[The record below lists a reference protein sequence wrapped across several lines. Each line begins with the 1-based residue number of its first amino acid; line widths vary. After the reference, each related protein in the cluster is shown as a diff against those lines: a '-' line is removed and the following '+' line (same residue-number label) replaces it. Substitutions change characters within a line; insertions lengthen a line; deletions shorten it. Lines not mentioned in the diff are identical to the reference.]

1 MKQTFLVL
9 ICLPWFVSQLSAAG
23 ITLTQVPTGLSR
35 STTTITIMWQE
46 PISAKLKFGTSSG
59 QYSKESKASGIG
71 KLTFTPQD
79 EGMPPGVY
87 YCIIAASNLTS
98 AEFKILIESTLAAT
112 MQSPQNNSVLNTTSP
127 TFRWDPVP
135 GVPFYHLILSD
146 REVVLREDVNGEL
159 VLQGGNM
166 IWQAITPNTSIV
178 YGEPDPSGF
187 FAQFNAIPPPLMEGF
202 EYNWVVLNNYN
213 NHPAYSSTVQSG
225 VSGFRLDLN
234 LTITAP
240 VQITPQA
247 NAAIADADI
256 LFSWSAVTKAT
267 AYQVLL
273 SETREQ
279 DGSESSYLIWRPIT
293 TETSI
298 ELPARMLLRA
308 GKYFWRVIAI
318 DDAGRGARSET
329 RDFTY
334 NVPLGK
340 LHIQTFKRN
349 RTSLP
354 RAEIIITPED
364 GSSETSRL
372 ITTDS
377 GVLDNDV
384 QPGTYK
390 ILASKEGYAD
400 TSATAKVQAGEVVN
414 VNLTLRDLQ
423 QSISGLV
430 VDQAG
435 QKLQGVTVSL
445 DEYTKGIHK
454 ATLSDA
460 GGTFNIP
467 LTSGNWFVYATMSG
481 YSNSDTLSVAL
492 QYGEQKKLPANLKLT
507 EKSARLT
514 GKVTTASGIPILNA
528 EVVGTKD
535 GTSFSTSTDHNGLF
549 TLDLLSGEWQV
560 YAEKAGFIRSA
571 ARSITLSRGETLT
584 LSPDLTLS
592 ANAALVTGFVQ
603 SEFKTIEGAWVQ
615 AIPLAGQTVAAISDP
630 KGSFIL
636 SLPAGDYLLR
646 ASATNCIAQEEL
658 FIHLSEK
665 QTISGVSLLM
675 TQANAYIRGS
685 VKNGSLP
692 IQGVIVA
699 CEVASDTTNPDG
711 SFQLAVLPGSHEV
724 QAFHK
729 GFLSPA
735 MQKVQVGKGE
745 SKEGIN
751 FAMGNSAGVV
761 EGSVTSAGKP
771 VPLAW
776 IKALAGTKQYQ
787 CKTGI
792 DGSFWLTLPAGIWDL
807 SAGKTGFEEKK
818 LTGVAL
824 NAGQTVVGADF
835 ALLSTQSILAGTI
848 SDSKNRKIKS
858 ALIEVVGTGMVG
870 TTDRFGN
877 YGIALNPGRYQA
889 IAKKTGYVQQEST
902 FSLSTNETKILN
914 LVLPI
919 KAVVTGIIS
928 DPAARPLDKV
938 QITAAGKDT
947 LKAISDF
954 AGEYTI
960 FFTGGSYQLTADQ
973 LGYTANGFSFTA
985 NMGDTLRRNLTLT
998 ENPSEI
1004 AKISGKLLNSEAQP
1018 MTGVPIKIVSTETQ
1032 IIYSDM
1038 YGAFASDILETGKAY
1053 TLQPMVSKRF
1063 FVPPQRTFNPLN
1075 ANQAN
1080 QNFVGGFYGD
1090 ASGNELISSYDGSLV
1105 LRVKAEQDVAPYYKT
1120 MPRDS
1125 IAADVSG
1132 NREVSAFDASLIFR
1146 YSAGLIDKFPVDHT
1160 SLLKFEYNDSTA
1172 RLLALEILE
1181 PSSEYINAS
1190 LTIDNADELYS
1201 GEFTI
1206 TYNEALLEFVSL
1218 SACEITRDAQLH
1230 HSDQQGRLKI
1240 AMASAAPLEGSGSLL
1255 QASFRLKS
1263 PGTAIAPLIRI
1274 AQAELDENLIPVKFA
1289 TGAAQDISTF
1299 QLFENYP
1306 NPFNSSTV
1314 IRYALPTT
1322 RENAQTYQVDV
1333 AIYNVLGQRVRTLV
1347 SSQQPGGLHTI
1358 YWEADDDLGQ
1368 KVPSG
1373 IYFYKIVA
1381 GRFEKSRKLLLIR

>member
-1 MKQTFLVL
+1 MKRILFIMTGLL
-9 ICLPWFVSQLSAAG
+9 GYASQIFATG

-35 STTTITIMWQE
+35 STSTITITWQE
-46 PISAKLKFGTSSG
+46 PIVGKLKFGTTSG
-59 QYSKESKASGIG
+59 LYSKESNASGTG
-71 KLTFTPQD
+71 KLTFVPQD

-87 YCIIAASNLTS
+87 YCIIASGNLTS
-98 AEFKILIESTLAAT
+98 AEFKVFIESTLAAT
-112 MQSPQNNSVLNTTSP
+112 MQSPQNNSVINTTSP

-146 REVVLREDVNGEL
+146 REVVLREDANGEL

-166 IWQAITPNTSIV
+166 TWQVITPNTSVV

-187 FAQFNAIPPPLMEGF
+187 FAQFNAIPPPLMAGF

-213 NHPAYSSTVQSG
+213 NHPAYSSTVQAG
-225 VSGFRLDLN
+225 VSGFHLDLN

-247 NAAIADADI
+247 NAAIGDADI

-308 GKYFWRVIAI
+308 GRYFWRVIAI
-318 DDAGRGARSET
+318 DEAGRGVSSET
-329 RDFTY
+329 RHFTY

-340 LHIQTFKRN
+340 LHIQTYRYN
-349 RTSLP
+349 RAALP
-354 RAEIIITPED
+354 RTEIVITPED
-364 GSSETSRL
+364 GSTEISRL
-372 ITTDS
+372 LTTDS

-384 QPGTYK
+384 QPGTYR

-400 TSATAKVQAGEVVN
+400 TSTTAKVQAGEVVN
-414 VNLTLRDLQ
+414 VSLILRDLR
-423 QSISGLV
+423 QSISGTV
-430 VDQAG
+430 IDQSG
-435 QKLQGVTVSL
+435 QKLSGATVTL
-445 DEYTKGIHK
+445 DEFTKSIHK
-454 ATLSDA
+454 TTLSDGSGA
-460 GGTFNIP
+460 FNIS
-467 LTSGNWFVYATMSG
+467 LTSGQWYIYADKSG
-481 YSNSDTLSVAL
+481 YSNSDTLSVNL
-492 QYGEQKKLPANLKLT
+492 QFGEQKKLPANLKLT
-507 EKSARLT
+507 EKSAHLT
-514 GKVTTASGIPILNA
+514 GKVTTTGGIPILNA
-528 EVVGTKD
+528 KVVGLK
-535 GTSFSTSTDHNGLF
+535 GEASFSTSTDHNGLF
-549 TLDLLSGEWQV
+549 TLDLLSGDWQV
-560 YAEKAGFIRSA
+560 YAEKSGFVRSA

-584 LSPDLTLS
+584 LTPDLTLS

-603 SEFKTIEGAWVQ
+603 SELKAIEGALVQ
-615 AIPLAGQTVAAISDP
+615 AIPLAGQTVTAICDP

-646 ASATNCIAQEEL
+646 AFAKNYVAQDEL
-658 FIHLSEK
+658 YISLSEK
-665 QTISGVSLLM
+665 QTISGVGLFM

-685 VKNGSLP
+685 VKNGGVP
-692 IQGVIVA
+692 IAGAIVT
-699 CEVASDTTNPDG
+699 CEVATDTTHPDG
-711 SFQLAVLPGSHEV
+711 SFQLDVLPGLYEV

-729 GFLSPA
+729 GFLSPT

-745 SKEGIN
+745 SKEGVN

-776 IKALAGTKQYQ
+776 ITAIAGTKRYQ
-787 CKTGI
+787 GQTGT

-835 ALLSTQSILAGTI
+835 ALISTQSVLRGAI
-848 SDSKNRKIKS
+848 SDSKNRKVKN
-858 ALIEVVGTGMVG
+858 AFVEVVGTGVVG

-877 YGIALNPGRYQA
+877 YGIALNPGSYQV
-889 IAKKTGYVQQEST
+889 IAKKTGYLQQKST
-902 FSLSTNETKILN
+902 FSLSANETKILN
-914 LVLPI
+914 FTLPI

-938 QITAAGKDT
+938 QVTAVGKDT
-947 LKAISDF
+947 LRAISDF

-973 LGYTANGFSFTA
+973 LGYAANGFSFTA
-985 NMGDTLRRNLTLT
+985 NMGDTLRRNLSLT

-1018 MTGVPIKIVSTETQ
+1018 MTGVAIKIVSSETQ

-1038 YGAFASDILETGKAY
+1038 YGAFISDILETGKAY

-1063 FVPPQRTFNPLN
+1063 FVPPQRTYNPLN
-1075 ANQAN
+1075 ANQTD

-1090 ASGNELISSYDGSLV
+1090 ASGNELISSYDGSLL

-1160 SLLKFEYNDSTA
+1160 SLLKFEYKDSTA

-1190 LTIDNADELYS
+1190 LTIDKADELYS
-1201 GEFTI
+1201 GEFAI
-1206 TYNEALLEFVSL
+1206 SYEAAALEFVSL
-1218 SACEITRDAQLH
+1218 SPGRITRDAQLH
-1230 HSDQQGRLKI
+1230 YTDQEGRLKI
-1240 AMASAAPLEGSGSLL
+1240 ALASAAPLEGNGSLL
-1255 QASFRLKS
+1255 QLSFRLKN
-1263 PGTAIAPLIRI
+1263 PTNPVAPVIRI
-1274 AQAELDENLIPVKFA
+1274 ARAELDENLIPVKIA
-1289 TGAAQDISTF
+1289 DGLTQKISTF

-1314 IRYALPTT
+1314 IRYALPNTG
-1322 RENAQTYQVDV
+1322 ENVRSYHVDI
-1333 AIYNVLGQRVRTLV
+1333 AIYNILGQRVTTLV
-1347 SSQQPGGLHTI
+1347 SGQQPAGLHTI
-1358 YWEADDDLGQ
+1358 KWDADDDLGQ

-1373 IYFYKIVA
+1373 VYFYKIVA
-1381 GRFEKSRKLLLIR
+1381 GDFQRSRKLLLIR